1 MYIPISTAPPA
12 PPSREIQEL
21 SELLT
26 AATEAYQRE
35 NPQMSRLDVRA
46 AMRLAQ
52 RAAGGA
58 DTTKPIKSLLVG
70 FLAAFVGLGVFYLR
84 SNGPPG
90 DDAQSIP
97 WMLIAVVGVAV
108 VLVGTA
114 IANKR

>member
-12 PPSREIQEL
+12 PPSREAQEL
-21 SELLT
+21 AELLT
-26 AATEAYQRE
+26 AATEAYRR
-35 NPQMSRLDVRA
+35 NHPQMSPLDVRA

-58 DTTKPIKSLLVG
+58 GTTKAIKAVLVG
-70 FLAAFVGLGVFYLR
+70 LLAFMGLGVFYLR

-90 DDAQSIP
+90 DAAQSIP

-108 VLVGTA
+108 VLAGMA

>member
-12 PPSREIQEL
+12 PPSREAQEL
-21 SELLT
+21 AELLT

-35 NPQMSRLDVRA
+35 NPQMSPLDVRA
-46 AMRLAQ
+46 AMRLAR

-58 DTTKPIKSLLVG
+58 DTTKIIKSLLVG
-70 FLAAFVGLGVFYLR
+70 FLAFVGLGVFYLR

-90 DDAQSIP
+90 DAAQSIP

-108 VLVGTA
+108 VLVGMA